1 MLEILSPA
9 GSPEAVVAAV
19 QSGADAI
26 YVGLDAFNARRG
38 AKNFTNEEFI
48 DAVTYCHAR
57 SCKVYVTVNTLVSD
71 REIESVAQLGR
82 FISRAGADAAIVQDL
97 GVARILREVC
107 PDLPLHAST
116 QMSIHNLAGAIAAY
130 ELGMTR
136 VVLAREL
143 TLEQI
148 AHIAKNSP
156 VEVEVFVHG
165 ALCFCHS
172 GQCYMSA
179 LIGRRS
185 GNRGMCAQPCRLQYS
200 MGRMSDQYPLSL
212 KDNCLINHID
222 ALVEAGVKCVKIE
235 GRMKRPEYCAVVT
248 SIYSKVIHDRTMPT
262 EKDFEALELAFSRDG
277 FTDGY
282 LTGEKNDM
290 FGVRT
295 EQGRETTKLFNDI
308 RHDYAMGERR
318 RVGVKFY
325 AVVRRGETAKLLVVD
340 EEGHRASV
348 EGPVAQPAVNAPLTE
363 QGLREQLHKTGGT
376 QFKCLEVKTTV
387 DNGLFLPAAAI
398 NEMRRNAL
406 EELTVSCV
414 TPPKRREGNVPAFPH
429 ETRRAMAP
437 VLTVQVRNAEQLI
450 PEMAELNPHTVYVP
464 LEVIVEN
471 PKKLRPFNE
480 KGIEVAAILPR
491 IITDSELP
499 EVSKLLKQ
507 AKDIGIDT
515 VLCANLGHIALAKLA
530 GMRVRGDFGLNAF
543 NSYTMDILSRAGLSS
558 VTASFEMRM
567 AQVRDLK
574 KSIDTELIVYG
585 RLPLMITDQCIIKR
599 SSGNCT
605 CQNNHQL
612 SDRMGSI
619 FPVMKEFGCRN
630 VIYNSHKLF
639 LADKSADINASGVWA
654 QRLIF
659 TTETARECLR
669 VMERYLG
676 LNDYEPNGITRGLYY
691 RGVE

>member
-19 QSGADAI
+19 QNGADAI

-38 AKNFTNEEFI
+38 AKNFTNEEFV

-57 SCKVYVTVNTLVSD
+57 ACKVYVTVNTLASD
-71 REIESVAQLGR
+71 REMEAVAELGR
-82 FISRAGADAAIVQDL
+82 FISRSGADAAIVQDL
-97 GVARILREVC
+97 GVARILRAVV

-116 QMSIHNLAGAIAAY
+116 QMSIHNLAGAIAAH
-130 ELGMTR
+130 EMGMTR

-148 AHIAKNSP
+148 AHIAKNAP
-156 VEVEVFVHG
+156 IEVEVFVHG

-200 MGRMSDQYPLSL
+200 MGRMSDEYPLSL

-235 GRMKRPEYCAVVT
+235 GRMKRPEYSGVVT
-248 SIYSKVIHDRTMPT
+248 GIYSKVIHDRTLPT
-262 EKDFEALELAFSRDG
+262 EKDMQALELAFSRDG

-295 EQGRETTKLFNDI
+295 EQGRETTKLFNDA
-308 RHDYAMGERR
+308 RHEYATGERR
-318 RVGVKFY
+318 RVGVRFY
-325 AVVRRGETAKLLVVD
+325 AIVRRGENAKLLAVD
-340 EEGHRASV
+340 EQGHRASV
-348 EGPVAQPAVNAPLTE
+348 EGAAAQPAVNAPLTE
-363 QGLREQLHKTGGT
+363 RSLSEQLYKTGGT
-376 QFKCLEVKTTV
+376 QYKCLEVKTSI
-387 DNGLFLPAAAI
+387 DDGLFLPAAAI
-398 NEMRRNAL
+398 NEMRRNVLEAL
-406 EELTVSCV
+406 TLTCLE
-414 TPPKRREGNVPAFPH
+414 PPQRREGNIPAMPM
-429 ETRRAMAP
+429 ESNRSMAP
-437 VLTVQVRNAEQLI
+437 VLTVQVLNADQLV
-450 PEMAELNPHTVYVP
+450 PEMAELAPKIVYVP
-464 LEVIVEN
+464 LEVITEN

-480 KGIEVAAILPR
+480 KGVTVAAVLPR
-491 IITDSELP
+491 VITDTELP
-499 EVSKLLKQ
+499 AVSEQLKK
-507 AKDIGIDT
+507 AKELGITT
-515 VLCANLGHIALAKLA
+515 VLCGNLGHIALAKIA
-530 GMRVRGDFGLNAF
+530 GMKVRGDFGLNAF
-543 NSYTMDILSRAGLSS
+543 NSYTMEILSRAGLHS

-567 AQVRDLK
+567 AQVRDLR

-605 CQNNHQL
+605 CQNNHTL

-619 FPVMKEFGCRN
+619 FPVMREFGCRN

-639 LADKSADINASGVWA
+639 LADKAADINASGVWA

-659 TTETARECLR
+659 TTETARECVK